1 MLELDNVSITKGT
14 KKILDHV
21 TMAVSA
27 GQVVVIIGPNGAGKS
42 SALKAMTGD
51 YKPDFG
57 RVSLNNRPLKQ
68 FSFVELAQL
77 RAVMSQ
83 SYEMNFPFSV
93 HEVIEMGA
101 FAFANQL
108 SQYQHQAMFKEV
120 TDLLDVSALLKRNFP
135 HLSGGEQQRVQ
146 LARVLLQLFPALERV
161 RKKQATAPYLL
172 IDEPTASLDLFH
184 QYQVMKVAKK
194 MANKGAGVVVVLHD
208 LSLAAS
214 FADVIYVMQQGR
226 VVAQGAPAEVLQP
239 DILQSVY
246 QIRAHL
252 HRPNHYFPHLQIS
265 TVV

>member
-120 TDLLDVSALLKRNFP
+120 TDLLDVSALLKRNFS

-146 LARVLLQLFPALERV
+146 LARVLLQLFPALELV
-161 RKKQATAPYLL
+161 RKKQAVAPYLL

-194 MANKGAGVVVVLHD
+194 MANKGAGVVAVLHD